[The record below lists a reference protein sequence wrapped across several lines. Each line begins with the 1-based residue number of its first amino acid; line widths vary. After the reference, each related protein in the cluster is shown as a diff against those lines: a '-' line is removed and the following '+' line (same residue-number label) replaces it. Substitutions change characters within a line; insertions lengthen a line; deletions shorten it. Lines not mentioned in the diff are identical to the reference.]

1 MGRNDRQHPGK
12 LLIMAVS
19 DKFMKRQAENAKAD
33 ALVCLNCPKAEC
45 NGSAQCFREMKK
57 LYQKKKGQTDEKDT

>member
-1 MGRNDRQHPGK
+1 
-12 LLIMAVS
+12 MAVS

-57 LYQKKKGQTDEKDT
+57 QHQKEKGRTDEKDT

>member
-1 MGRNDRQHPGK
+1 
-12 LLIMAVS
+12 MAVS

-33 ALVCLNCPKAEC
+33 ALVCLNCTKAEC
-45 NGSAQCFREMKK
+45 IGSAQCFREMKK

>member
-33 ALVCLNCPKAEC
+33 ALVCLNCTKSEC

>member
-1 MGRNDRQHPGK
+1 
-12 LLIMAVS
+12 MAAT
-19 DKFMKRQAENAKAD
+19 DKFMKRQQADDAKTD

-57 LYQKKKGQTDEKDT
+57 LYQKEKGRTDEKDT

>member
-33 ALVCLNCPKAEC
+33 ALVCLTCKKAEC
-45 NGSAQCFREMKK
+45 NGSAQCFREVKK

>member
-1 MGRNDRQHPGK
+1 MAKRKPDPEADR
-12 LLIMAVS
+12 
-19 DKFMKRQAENAKAD
+19 AD
-33 ALVCLNCPKAEC
+33 ALVCLNCTKSEC

>member
-1 MGRNDRQHPGK
+1 
-12 LLIMAVS
+12 MAAT

-33 ALVCLNCPKAEC
+33 ALVCLNCTKPEC

-57 LYQKKKGQTDEKDT
+57 LYQKEKGRTDEKDT